1 MKFRDSKQDQYHSS
15 AFNCYIFIVIELK
28 ECNYGPLELSDHVVQ
43 KSSNWG
49 TNDAVGHVRQS
60 NQI

>member
-1 MKFRDSKQDQYHSS
+1 MKFRDSKQDQYSS

-49 TNDAVGHVRQS
+49 TNDALGHVKQS